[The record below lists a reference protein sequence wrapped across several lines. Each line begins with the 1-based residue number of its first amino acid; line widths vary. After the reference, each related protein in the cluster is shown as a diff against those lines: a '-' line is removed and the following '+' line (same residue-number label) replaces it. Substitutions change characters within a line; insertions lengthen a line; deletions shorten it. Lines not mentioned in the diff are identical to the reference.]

1 MQYAIEAQDLVKT
14 YGRITALDHV
24 SIQVDEGEIFGF
36 LGPNGAGKSTF
47 VKIILN
53 LIFPS
58 RGSAKIFG
66 QNVTNSSSRKSVGFL
81 PENIRVYPFLT
92 VEEFMR
98 LHAELAEIPGK
109 NIQNEVDRCLD
120 MLGMVERKKSRIAAL
135 SKGMLQR
142 VSIAQAILGRPRLL
156 ILDEPTSGLDPIG
169 IKELRTILLEM
180 KQIGTTILLNS
191 HLLSE
196 VEKTCD
202 KVAILSNGKIIKS
215 STKSDLSGNRKHL
228 EAVVEGFTD
237 TMARQINELSSL
249 PVEKTG
255 NLITFYPQ
263 NENDSVA
270 IHKIIIDQ
278 GAKLISLSWKG
289 ESLEE
294 IFYKLVK

>member
-14 YGRITALDHV
+14 YGKVTALDHV

-58 RGSAKIFG
+58 KGSAKIFG
-66 QNVTNSSSRKSVGFL
+66 QNVTYSASRKSVGFL
-81 PENIRVYPFLT
+81 PENIRAYQFLT

-98 LHAELAEIPGK
+98 FHAELSEIPGK
-109 NIQNEVDRCLD
+109 IIKNEVDRCLD
-120 MLGMVERKKSRIAAL
+120 LLVMVKKKKSRIAAL

-169 IKELRTILLEM
+169 IKELRSILLEM
-180 KQIGTTILLNS
+180 KQVGTTILLNS

-196 VEKTCD
+196 VERTCD

-215 STKSDLSGNRKHL
+215 SKKSDLSGNRKHL

-237 TMARQINELSSL
+237 TMARQISEISNL

-255 NLITFYPQ
+255 NLITFYPK
-263 NENDSVA
+263 NEKDSVV
-270 IHKIIIDQ
+270 IHKIIVDQ

-294 IFYKLVK
+294 IFYRLVK